1 MAAGPRIYSILPSL
15 SLRVSHQSAVSQID
29 AGLRPSSDQPG
40 CRKTN
45 RSSVPMTGLV
55 LFSPA
60 AARSSSALAKFDSV
74 LQGHSTH
81 SFTLPSGHEIIDLS
95 GSSD

>member
-1 MAAGPRIYSILPSL
+1 
-15 SLRVSHQSAVSQID
+15 
-29 AGLRPSSDQPG
+29 
-40 CRKTN
+40 
-45 RSSVPMTGLV
+45 MTGLV